1 MSAITLANIP
11 SGINTYERLLAWAAM
26 CCQSIANGQQVNVV
40 ENGGQQP
47 QVMVTVG
54 KTADNVD
61 RFIIVAYMPVD
72 YNAIHSGTAKT
83 WMAAQDVAAAAPHSN
98 LLSN

>member
-1 MSAITLANIP
+1 MSALSLATIP
-11 SGINTYERLLAWAAM
+11 SNINTYERLLVWAAQA
-26 CCQSIANGQQVNVV
+26 CQSISNGQQVNVV

-54 KTADNVD
+54 KTADNFD
-61 RFIIVAYMPVD
+61 RFIIVCYMPCD
-72 YNAIHSGTAKT
+72 YPALNSGTQKT
-83 WMAAQDVAAAAPHSN
+83 WMAAQDVATAAPHSN